1 MRYHQLALFCR
12 VYEDG
17 TVTGAAAA
25 LLLSQPAAS
34 MQIRDLEKQLGTPL
48 FERRG
53 RRLVPSEAGEVFYA
67 YASALVR
74 TWEEA
79 EQALAALRTGRGG
92 RLALGA
98 STTGVMYHLP
108 PLLRAFRAEAP
119 GVRLVLDCANT
130 DRVCGWLLRGR
141 ADVGLVWGPVEDAAL
156 AVETVTMSTFALIL
170 PAGHSLTEATAAD
183 GDVAAEVLQ
192 QQPFVLQE
200 RGTSTRRFVEEALGR
215 AGVRPEEAMALAS
228 TEEIK
233 LAVEAG
239 LGLGVVA
246 ARAVAR
252 EAAAGAL
259 AVRRI
264 VGCDLGRPLVLA
276 TRGDGPGSPAAEG
289 FTAFVRSR
297 GAELLR

>member
-34 MQIRDLEKQLGTPL
+34 MQIRDLEKELGTPL

-53 RRLVPSEAGEVFYA
+53 RRLVPTEAGETFYR
-67 YASALVR
+67 YASTLVR

-79 EQALAALRTGRGG
+79 EQALHALGAGRSG
-92 RLALGA
+92 RVALGA

-130 DRVCGWLLRGR
+130 DRVCGWLVRGR
-141 ADVGLVWGPVEDAAL
+141 ADVGLVWGPVGEPAL
-156 AVETVTMSTFALIL
+156 AAETVTMSTFALIL
-170 PAGHSLTEATAAD
+170 PAGHPLALATPEGAAVAPEALR
-183 GDVAAEVLQ
+183 GV
-192 QQPFVLQE
+192 PFILQE

-215 AGVRPEEAMALAS
+215 AGVHAEEAMALTS

-239 LGLGVVA
+239 LGVGVVA

-264 VGCDLGRPLVLA
+264 DGCDLGRPIELV
-276 TRGDGPGSPAAEG
+276 TRAEGPGSPAAEALVG
-289 FTAFVRSR
+289 FVRAR
-297 GAELLR
+297 GAELLG